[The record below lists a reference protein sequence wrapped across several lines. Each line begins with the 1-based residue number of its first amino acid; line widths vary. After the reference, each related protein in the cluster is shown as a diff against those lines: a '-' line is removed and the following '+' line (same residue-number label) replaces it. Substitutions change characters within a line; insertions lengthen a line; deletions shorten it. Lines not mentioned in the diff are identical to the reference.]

1 MNYNLQ
7 KRISNRKG
15 FTLVEIMVATSIFMV
30 IMLIAMG
37 ALITSSD
44 TSKKAQALRSTMDNV
59 NFAME
64 SMTRSLRMGSD
75 YTCITS
81 PSFML
86 PASPM
91 PDCPLDG
98 SGGEGVAIAFTPANH
113 AQGARDTAYVVTE
126 RTDGTGTYVLQ
137 QCSDASPC
145 TDLVSHD
152 VNIEKLSF
160 HVTGSSISDKIQPS
174 VYILIKGVITIKGVP
189 SVFAIQTMTSQRSSE

>member
-1 MNYNLQ
+1 MNHNLQ
-7 KRISNRKG
+7 KRIYNKKG

-44 TSKKAQALRSTMDNV
+44 TSKKAQALRTTMDNV

-81 PSFML
+81 TSFIL
-86 PASPM
+86 PATEA

-113 AQGARDTAYVVTE
+113 TPGARDTAYVVTE
-126 RTDGTGTYVLQ
+126 RADGTGTYVLQ
-137 QCSDASPC
+137 QCSDTSPC

-152 VNIEKLSF
+152 VDIQKLSF
-160 HVTGSSISDKIQPS
+160 HVTGSRISDKIQPS
-174 VYILIKGVITIKGVP
+174 VYILMKGVVTIKGVP
-189 SVFAIQTMTSQRSSE
+189 NVFAIQTSVSQRSSE